1 MENILMIVVRVA
13 AALLVGALVW
23 LVYKLKEFVNSKIK
37 DIEDSKLRDLV
48 ETFVN
53 AAEQLLKDEDP
64 TGEKRK
70 EYVVNQLH
78 LLEIEVTGLV
88 NAMIEEEVFRLNS
101 YYN

>member
-1 MENILMIVVRVA
+1 MIVVRIA

-23 LVYKLKEFVNSKIK
+23 LVYKLKEFVSSKIK
-37 DIEDSKLRDLV
+37 DIEDKKLRDLV

-78 LLEIEVTGLV
+78 LLEIEATGLV
-88 NAMIEEEVFRLNS
+88 NAMIEDEVFRLNS

>member
-1 MENILMIVVRVA
+1 MIVVRVA

-23 LVYKLKEFVNSKIK
+23 LVYKLKEFVSSKTK
-37 DIEDSKLRDLV
+37 DIEDKKLRDLI
-48 ETFVN
+48 ETFVD

-78 LLEIEVTGLV
+78 LLEIEITGLV

>member
-1 MENILMIVVRVA
+1 MIVVRVA

-23 LVYKLKEFVNSKIK
+23 LVYKLKEFVSSKIK
-37 DIEDSKLRDLV
+37 DIEDKKLRDLV
-48 ETFVN
+48 ETFVD

-78 LLEIEVTGLV
+78 LLEIEVNGLV

>member
-1 MENILMIVVRVA
+1 MIVVRVA

-23 LVYKLKEFVNSKIK
+23 LVYKLKEFVSSKIK
-37 DIEDSKLRDLV
+37 DIEDKKLRDIV

-70 EYVVNQLH
+70 EYVINQLH
-78 LLEIEVTGLV
+78 LLEIEVNGFV

>member
-1 MENILMIVVRVA
+1 MIVVRIA

-23 LVYKLKEFVNSKIK
+23 LVYKLKEFVSSKIK
-37 DIEDSKLRDLV
+37 DIEDKKLRDLV

>member
-1 MENILMIVVRVA
+1 MIVVRVA

-23 LVYKLKEFVNSKIK
+23 LIYKLKEFVSSKIK
-37 DIEDSKLRDLV
+37 DIEDKKLRDLV
-48 ETFVN
+48 ETFVD

-78 LLEIEVTGLV
+78 LLEIEVNGLV
-88 NAMIEEEVFRLNS
+88 NAMIEEEVFKLNS

>member
-1 MENILMIVVRVA
+1 MIVVRVA

-23 LVYKLKEFVNSKIK
+23 LIYKLKEFVSSKIK
-37 DIEDSKLRDLV
+37 DIEDKKLRDLV
-48 ETFVN
+48 ETFVD
-53 AAEQLLKDEDP
+53 AAEQLLKDEDQ

-78 LLEIEVTGLV
+78 LLEIEVNGLV
-88 NAMIEEEVFRLNS
+88 NAMIEEEVFKLNS

>member
-1 MENILMIVVRVA
+1 MIVVRVA

-37 DIEDSKLRDLV
+37 SIEDSKLRDLV

>member
-1 MENILMIVVRVA
+1 MIVVRIA

-23 LVYKLKEFVNSKIK
+23 LVYKLKEFVSSKIK
-37 DIEDSKLRDLV
+37 NIEDSRLRDIV

-78 LLEIEVTGLV
+78 LLEIEVNGLV